1 MRAIVIGSGISGSH
15 VALTLLERGHSIELW
30 DVGRRENPISEP
42 GITFHELKQRLP
54 RPIDYFLG
62 PNLDALIPPTS
73 ADLIHYPPSR
83 RFLTLPEDPLWHY
96 HCDGFNP
103 VGSYARGGL
112 ANGWG
117 ANALAFDED
126 DLSDWPIGH
135 SDMASSYKSVL
146 DRIPVAGPEADEL
159 SGFLTGVNPSQAPVD
174 LTKADRQL
182 LKTYEKNRA
191 KLTSIGVRMGQAR
204 LAVVT
209 DTARL
214 EACDYCDRCLWG
226 CPRGSI
232 YNPSESTLKAC
243 ETFKSFTYKPGRF
256 VLSLLSKDRVIT
268 AIRYLEVDTRAIKE
282 EPCNAVFLAAGA
294 LQSGAIFLRSLKA
307 ARVDAPLESEGL
319 MDTTVVKLPFL
330 ALRGIGKPAPQRAF
344 QFNRLIM
351 GLITQS
357 GHWPRYLHGEVLH
370 LGGLLYHPLIERLPF
385 DSRFSSK
392 LFFALKSAL
401 GVVTLFYPDRLHPG
415 NRQVLLAEGERWEG
429 VKLSYRETADKE
441 SYISQTIPTVRSA
454 LRQLGCVPRSE
465 LRSAPGAGIH
475 YAGTIPMG
483 DGPRRCDSR
492 GRAHSFSNLYIADG
506 AAFPTLPSK
515 SISITLAAHATRV
528 AQLAR
533 L

>member
-1 MRAIVIGSGISGSH
+1 MRVIVVGSGISGSH
-15 VALTLLERGHSIELW
+15 GALTLLERGYSVELW
-30 DVGRRENPISEP
+30 DVGQRESPIPEP
-42 GITFHELKQRLP
+42 GVTFHELKQRLP
-54 RPIDYFLG
+54 RPIDHFLG
-62 PNLDALIPPTS
+62 PTLNALIPPTS
-73 ADLIHYPPSR
+73 AELIHYPPSR
-83 RFLTLPEDPLWHY
+83 HFLTLPDDPLWDY
-96 HCDGFNP
+96 QCDGFGP
-103 VGSYARGGL
+103 IVSYARGGL

-126 DLSDWPIGH
+126 DLSGWPIGY
-135 SDMASSYKSVL
+135 SDMVSSYKSVF
-146 DRIPVAGPEADEL
+146 DRVPVAGPQTDEL
-159 SGFLTGVNPSQAPVD
+159 SGFLTGVNPSQAPVG
-174 LTKADRQL
+174 LTTAD
-182 LKTYEKNRA
+182 EKMLEA
-191 KLTSIGVRMGQAR
+191 YKEKLGKLTSIGIRMGQAR

-209 DTARL
+209 DPARV

-243 ETFKSFTYKPGRF
+243 EAFKTFTYEPGRF
-256 VLSLLSKDRVIT
+256 VLSLLSKDRRVT
-268 AIRYLEVDTRAIKE
+268 GIRYLDSDTQAIKE
-282 EPCNAVFLAAGA
+282 ESCDAVFLAAGA

-307 ARVDAPLESEGL
+307 ARVDAPFESEGL

-330 ALRGIGKPAPQRAF
+330 ALRCIGKPAPQRAF

-351 GLITQS
+351 GLITKA

-401 GVVTLFYPDRLHPG
+401 GVVTLFYPDRLCPG
-415 NRQVLLAEGERWEG
+415 NRQVLLAQGERWEKI
-429 VKLSYRETADKE
+429 KLSYRETADKE
-441 SYISQTIPTVRSA
+441 SYIAQTLPTVRSA
-454 LRQLGCVPRSE
+454 LRQLGCVPRPE
-465 LRSAPGAGIH
+465 FRSLPGAGIH

-483 DGPRRCDSR
+483 DGPRRCDSK
-492 GRAHSFSNLYIADG
+492 GRSNSFSNLYIADG